1 MRPMNVAVVDVGSN
15 TIRLLVGTRADGR
28 IVEVATGRRV
38 VGLGA
43 DVERF
48 GAISVPKLAESV
60 ECVAGFV
67 DEARRAG
74 AGLIDVVVASPGRQA
89 RNSAQLIHLLS
100 RATEL
105 EARVLTREDE
115 ARLAFEGALVG
126 AARSGAVAV
135 CDVGGGSAQVA
146 VGTVEH
152 GPAWLRSIDLGSLRL
167 SARIPHSDPPGKKE
181 LAVLR
186 LEARAAVTALTPP
199 LPGGAVAVGGT
210 ARSLR
215 KLVGPSLGPDELREA
230 FDLLRRTPAAE
241 LAARYGIDRW
251 RAPALPAGAAIVT
264 ALQGLLGVPL
274 EVGRG
279 GLREGVLL
287 ELLGRLALPAVQAG
301 GR

>member
-1 MRPMNVAVVDVGSN
+1 MNVAVVDVGSN

-48 GAISVPKLAESV
+48 GTISARKLAETV

-67 DEARRAG
+67 DDARCAD
-74 AGLIDVVVASPGRQA
+74 AELIDVVVASPGRQA

-105 EARVLTREDE
+105 DARVLTREEE
-115 ARLAFEGALVG
+115 ARLAFEGALAGVV
-126 AARSGAVAV
+126 RKGAVAV

-146 VGTVEH
+146 IGTVEH
-152 GPAWLRSIDLGSLRL
+152 GPSWLRSIDLGSLRL

-181 LAVLR
+181 LAALR
-186 LEARAAVTALTPP
+186 SEARAAVAALTPP

-215 KLVGPSLGPDELREA
+215 RLVGSPLGPDELREA
-230 FDLLRRTPAAE
+230 FDLLRRTPASS
-241 LAARYGIDRW
+241 LAARHGIDPW
-251 RAPALPAGAAIVT
+251 RARALPAGAAIVA
-264 ALQGLLGVPL
+264 ALQSLLGVPL
-274 EVGRG
+274 DVGRA
-279 GLREGVLL
+279 GLREGVVLGLL
-287 ELLGRLALPAVQAG
+287 DRLPLPAAQAG